1 MIRAFVCSIAM
12 LLSAFSS
19 ADNHPQST
27 SGAQAPVEST
37 PAAAIAVPY
46 VTLHT
51 TMGNIV
57 LELNPDKAPISVA
70 NFLNYVEA
78 GSYSGTIFHRV
89 IKDFMVQGGGFTES
103 LNRKTVLEPIK
114 NEADNGLFNNRGT
127 IAMARTAVVDSATS
141 QFFINLKNNYFLNNG
156 YRDFGYAVFG
166 KVIAGMEN
174 IDAIGMVRTGVT
186 KGMRDV
192 PVEPVIVNKATVT
205 YNKEEALQSV
215 VVASKAADKK

>member
-1 MIRAFVCSIAM
+1 MIRALICSLVM
-12 LLSAFSS
+12 LLSAFSLAETQ
-19 ADNHPQST
+19 ADNT
-27 SGAQAPVEST
+27 KAT

-51 TMGNIV
+51 NMGNVV
-57 LELNPDKAPISVA
+57 LELNPDKAPVSVA
-70 NFLNYVEA
+70 NFLTYVEA

-89 IKDFMVQGGGFTES
+89 IKDFMVQGGGFTETMS
-103 LNRKTVLEPIK
+103 RKTTLEPIK

-127 IAMARTAVVDSATS
+127 IAMARTAAVDSATS

-166 KVIAGMEN
+166 KVIAGMDTVDN
-174 IDAIGMVRTGVT
+174 IGMVRTGVS

-192 PVEPVIVNKATVT
+192 PVSPVIVEKATVT
-205 YNKEEALQSV
+205 YNKDEAMKSV
-215 VVASKAADKK
+215 VANKKAKG